1 LGGHSKQGR
10 ALPQDGT
17 ITPAGGTAVS
27 LFLGPHLDQQNQM
40 KDVP

>member
-17 ITPAGGTAVS
+17 ITPAGGTAFP
-27 LFLGPHLDQQNQM
+27 FLDPHLDQQYQV
-40 KDVP
+40 KDLP